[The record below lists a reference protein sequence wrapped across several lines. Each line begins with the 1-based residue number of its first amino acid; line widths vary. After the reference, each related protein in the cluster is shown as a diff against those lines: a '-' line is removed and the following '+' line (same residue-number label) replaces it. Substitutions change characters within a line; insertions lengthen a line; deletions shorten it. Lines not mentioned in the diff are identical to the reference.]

1 MLVGVA
7 FLPPSFPPSR
17 TCNRVYVY
25 YLNLNSALKVTK
37 LNYQKNLPKEK
48 ISSLKKV
55 SVLTNQLS

>member
-1 MLVGVA
+1 MHI
-7 FLPPSFPPSR
+7 
-17 TCNRVYVY
+17 Y
-25 YLNLNSALKVTK
+25 YLNLNSALKVVAK